1 MGVAF
6 SDHFALIITV
16 KVPDHF
22 AKLACP
28 RSKPLFKAKP
38 EVVTDKLFKKRL
50 QESFSKWIQVKNFGL
65 DVLTWWELIVKPGVK
80 KLLLERGKEINRERA
95 GELNLLQLRQA
106 YLVRKVQSGQVYRL
120 TELKSVQLENVK
132 R

>member
-1 MGVAF
+1 MVGGRNSA
-6 SDHFALIITV
+6 
-16 KVPDHF
+16 PPP
-22 AKLACP
+22 CP

-80 KLLLERGKEINRERA
+80 KLLLERGKEINRERS

-106 YLVRKVQSGQVYRL
+106 YLVRKVQSGQVFRL
-120 TELKSVQLENVK
+120 